1 MVSKN
6 FIGNNSRFKTFY
18 IFVLHTTI
26 ALSLRSVFEFEVRAS
41 WSLKRIGLQFLA
53 EIYRNPRGEENNC
66 CKTIFCWPLWNLYF
80 VRFVIESS
88 WYTSWCNPVCFKRKI
103 KNDLMTVHITTHTLC
118 NTKNHF
124 SLHFLNSHITLNFN
138 FIKTSN
144 GKYVFVFKTLAI
156 VFISSLFFQ
165 NRTRFQYDILT
176 PAYFILTNILNLST
190 TTRNQIINP
199 HISLK
204 ILASNCKICTDFII
218 CRYWAL
224 ITVFIDV

>member
-18 IFVLHTTI
+18 IFVQYTTI

-41 WSLKRIGLQFLA
+41 WSLKRVGLQFLA

-138 FIKTSN
+138 FIKNSN

-176 PAYFILTNILNLST
+176 PAYFILMNILNLST

-199 HISLK
+199 HIS
-204 ILASNCKICTDFII
+204 
-218 CRYWAL
+218 
-224 ITVFIDV
+224 

>member
-41 WSLKRIGLQFLA
+41 WSLKRVGLQFLA

-138 FIKTSN
+138 FIKNSN

-176 PAYFILTNILNLST
+176 PAYFILMNILNLST

-199 HISLK
+199 HIS
-204 ILASNCKICTDFII
+204 
-218 CRYWAL
+218 
-224 ITVFIDV
+224 

>member
-41 WSLKRIGLQFLA
+41 WSLKRVGLQFLA

-88 WYTSWCNPVCFKRKI
+88 WYTSWCNPVCFKGKI

-138 FIKTSN
+138 FIKNSN

-176 PAYFILTNILNLST
+176 PAYFILMNILNLST

-199 HISLK
+199 HIS
-204 ILASNCKICTDFII
+204 
-218 CRYWAL
+218 
-224 ITVFIDV
+224 

>member
-18 IFVLHTTI
+18 ICVLHTTI

-41 WSLKRIGLQFLA
+41 WSLKRVGLQFLA

-138 FIKTSN
+138 FIKNSN

-176 PAYFILTNILNLST
+176 PAYFILMNILNMST

-199 HISLK
+199 HIS
-204 ILASNCKICTDFII
+204 
-218 CRYWAL
+218 
-224 ITVFIDV
+224 

>member
-1 MVSKN
+1 MISKN

-41 WSLKRIGLQFLA
+41 WSLKRVGLQFLA

-138 FIKTSN
+138 FIKNSN

-176 PAYFILTNILNLST
+176 PAYFILMNILNLST

-199 HISLK
+199 HIS
-204 ILASNCKICTDFII
+204 
-218 CRYWAL
+218 
-224 ITVFIDV
+224 

>member
-41 WSLKRIGLQFLA
+41 WSLKRVGLQFLA

-88 WYTSWCNPVCFKRKI
+88 RYTSWCNPVCFKRKI

-138 FIKTSN
+138 FIKNSN

-199 HISLK
+199 HIS
-204 ILASNCKICTDFII
+204 
-218 CRYWAL
+218 
-224 ITVFIDV
+224 

>member
-41 WSLKRIGLQFLA
+41 WSLKRVGLQFLA

-138 FIKTSN
+138 FIKNSN

-156 VFISSLFFQ
+156 VFISPLFFQ

-176 PAYFILTNILNLST
+176 PAYFILMNILNLST

-199 HISLK
+199 HIS
-204 ILASNCKICTDFII
+204 
-218 CRYWAL
+218 
-224 ITVFIDV
+224 

>member
-41 WSLKRIGLQFLA
+41 WSLKRVGLQFLA

-103 KNDLMTVHITTHTLC
+103 KNDIMTVHITTHTLC

-138 FIKTSN
+138 FIKNSN

-156 VFISSLFFQ
+156 VFISSLFYQ

-176 PAYFILTNILNLST
+176 PAYFILMNILNLST

-199 HISLK
+199 HIS
-204 ILASNCKICTDFII
+204 
-218 CRYWAL
+218 
-224 ITVFIDV
+224 

>member
-18 IFVLHTTI
+18 IFVQYTTI

-41 WSLKRIGLQFLA
+41 WSLKRVGLQFLA

-88 WYTSWCNPVCFKRKI
+88 WYTSWCNPVCFKGKI

-138 FIKTSN
+138 FIKNSN

-176 PAYFILTNILNLST
+176 PAYFILMNILNLST

-199 HISLK
+199 HIS
-204 ILASNCKICTDFII
+204 
-218 CRYWAL
+218 
-224 ITVFIDV
+224 

>member
-41 WSLKRIGLQFLA
+41 WSLKREGLQFLA

-138 FIKTSN
+138 FIKNSN

-165 NRTRFQYDILT
+165 NRTRFQYYFNSRLFHINEYIEFVHNDPKSNNKSSYILKNSS
-176 PAYFILTNILNLST
+176 IKLQNLH
-190 TTRNQIINP
+190 RLYNM
-199 HISLK
+199 
-204 ILASNCKICTDFII
+204 
-218 CRYWAL
+218 
-224 ITVFIDV
+224 

>member
-18 IFVLHTTI
+18 IFGLHTTI
-26 ALSLRSVFEFEVRAS
+26 ALSLRSVSEFEVRAS
-41 WSLKRIGLQFLA
+41 WSLKRVGLQFLA

-138 FIKTSN
+138 FIKNSN

-156 VFISSLFFQ
+156 VFISSELFFQ

-176 PAYFILTNILNLST
+176 PAYFILMNILNLST

-199 HISLK
+199 HIS
-204 ILASNCKICTDFII
+204 
-218 CRYWAL
+218 
-224 ITVFIDV
+224 

>member
-18 IFVLHTTI
+18 ICVLHTTI

-41 WSLKRIGLQFLA
+41 WSLKRVGLQFLA

-138 FIKTSN
+138 FIKNSN
-144 GKYVFVFKTLAI
+144 GKYLFVFKTLAI

-176 PAYFILTNILNLST
+176 PAYFILMNILNMST

-199 HISLK
+199 HIS
-204 ILASNCKICTDFII
+204 
-218 CRYWAL
+218 
-224 ITVFIDV
+224 

>member
-6 FIGNNSRFKTFY
+6 FIGNKCRFKTFY

-41 WSLKRIGLQFLA
+41 WSLKRVGLQFLA

-124 SLHFLNSHITLNFN
+124 SLHFLNSHITVNFN
-138 FIKTSN
+138 FIKNSN

-176 PAYFILTNILNLST
+176 PAYFILMNILNLST

-199 HISLK
+199 HIS
-204 ILASNCKICTDFII
+204 
-218 CRYWAL
+218 
-224 ITVFIDV
+224 

>member
-1 MVSKN
+1 MISKI
-6 FIGNNSRFKTFY
+6 FTGNNSRFKTFY

-26 ALSLRSVFEFEVRAS
+26 ALSLRSVFEFEVPAS
-41 WSLKRIGLQFLA
+41 WRLKRVGLQFLA

-124 SLHFLNSHITLNFN
+124 SLHFLNYHITLNFN
-138 FIKTSN
+138 F
-144 GKYVFVFKTLAI
+144 
-156 VFISSLFFQ
+156 
-165 NRTRFQYDILT
+165 
-176 PAYFILTNILNLST
+176 
-190 TTRNQIINP
+190 
-199 HISLK
+199 
-204 ILASNCKICTDFII
+204 
-218 CRYWAL
+218 
-224 ITVFIDV
+224 

>member
-41 WSLKRIGLQFLA
+41 WSLKRVGLQFLA

-138 FIKTSN
+138 FIKNSN

-165 NRTRFQYDILT
+165 NRTQFQYDILT

-199 HISLK
+199 HIS
-204 ILASNCKICTDFII
+204 
-218 CRYWAL
+218 
-224 ITVFIDV
+224 

>member
-6 FIGNNSRFKTFY
+6 FIGNNSRFKTFH

-41 WSLKRIGLQFLA
+41 WSLKRVGLQFLA

-138 FIKTSN
+138 FKKFQWKIRFCVQNSSYSLLSFLILSKSYSISIWYFNSRLFHINEYIEFVHNDPKSNNKSSYILKNSSIK
-144 GKYVFVFKTLAI
+144 L
-156 VFISSLFFQ
+156 Q
-165 NRTRFQYDILT
+165 NLHRLY
-176 PAYFILTNILNLST
+176 NM
-190 TTRNQIINP
+190 
-199 HISLK
+199 
-204 ILASNCKICTDFII
+204 
-218 CRYWAL
+218 
-224 ITVFIDV
+224 

>member
-41 WSLKRIGLQFLA
+41 WSLKRVGLQFLA

-138 FIKTSN
+138 FIKNSN

-165 NRTRFQYDILT
+165 NRTRFQHDILT
-176 PAYFILTNILNLST
+176 PAYFILMNILNLST

-199 HISLK
+199 HIS
-204 ILASNCKICTDFII
+204 
-218 CRYWAL
+218 
-224 ITVFIDV
+224 

>member
-41 WSLKRIGLQFLA
+41 WSLKRVGLQFLA

-138 FIKTSN
+138 FIKNSN

-165 NRTRFQYDILT
+165 NRTRFQYILT
-176 PAYFILTNILNLST
+176 PAYFILMNILNLST

-199 HISLK
+199 HIS
-204 ILASNCKICTDFII
+204 
-218 CRYWAL
+218 
-224 ITVFIDV
+224 

>member
-41 WSLKRIGLQFLA
+41 WSLKRVGLQFLA

-66 CKTIFCWPLWNLYF
+66 CKTIFCWPLWNLDF

-103 KNDLMTVHITTHTLC
+103 KNDLMTVHTTTHTLC

-138 FIKTSN
+138 FIKNSN

-199 HISLK
+199 HIS
-204 ILASNCKICTDFII
+204 
-218 CRYWAL
+218 
-224 ITVFIDV
+224 

>member
-41 WSLKRIGLQFLA
+41 WSLKRVGLQFLA

-103 KNDLMTVHITTHTLC
+103 KNDLMTVHVTTHTLC

-138 FIKTSN
+138 FIKNSN

-176 PAYFILTNILNLST
+176 PAYFILMNILNLST

-199 HISLK
+199 HIS
-204 ILASNCKICTDFII
+204 
-218 CRYWAL
+218 
-224 ITVFIDV
+224 

>member
-41 WSLKRIGLQFLA
+41 WSLKRVGLQFLA

-103 KNDLMTVHITTHTLC
+103 KNDLMTVHVTTHTLC

-138 FIKTSN
+138 FIKNSN

-199 HISLK
+199 HIS
-204 ILASNCKICTDFII
+204 
-218 CRYWAL
+218 
-224 ITVFIDV
+224 

>member
-1 MVSKN
+1 M
-6 FIGNNSRFKTFY
+6 
-18 IFVLHTTI
+18 FVLHTTI

-41 WSLKRIGLQFLA
+41 WSLKRVGLQFLA

-138 FIKTSN
+138 FIKNSN

-176 PAYFILTNILNLST
+176 PAYFILMNILNLST

-199 HISLK
+199 HIS
-204 ILASNCKICTDFII
+204 
-218 CRYWAL
+218 
-224 ITVFIDV
+224 

>member
-41 WSLKRIGLQFLA
+41 WSLKRVGLQFLA
-53 EIYRNPRGEENNC
+53 EIYRNQRGEENNC

-88 WYTSWCNPVCFKRKI
+88 WYNSWCNPVCFKRKI

-138 FIKTSN
+138 FIKNSN

-176 PAYFILTNILNLST
+176 PAYFMLMNILNLST

-199 HISLK
+199 HIS
-204 ILASNCKICTDFII
+204 
-218 CRYWAL
+218 
-224 ITVFIDV
+224 

>member
-41 WSLKRIGLQFLA
+41 WSLKRVGLQFLA

-138 FIKTSN
+138 FIKNSN

-176 PAYFILTNILNLST
+176 PAYFILMNILNLST
-190 TTRNQIINP
+190 RTRNQIINP
-199 HISLK
+199 HIS
-204 ILASNCKICTDFII
+204 
-218 CRYWAL
+218 
-224 ITVFIDV
+224 

>member
-41 WSLKRIGLQFLA
+41 WSLKRVGLQFLA

-138 FIKTSN
+138 FIKNSN
-144 GKYVFVFKTLAI
+144 GKYVFVFKTLAT

-199 HISLK
+199 HIS
-204 ILASNCKICTDFII
+204 
-218 CRYWAL
+218 
-224 ITVFIDV
+224 

>member
-41 WSLKRIGLQFLA
+41 WSLKRVGLQFLA

-103 KNDLMTVHITTHTLC
+103 KNDLMTVHITTHTQC

-138 FIKTSN
+138 FIKNSN

-165 NRTRFQYDILT
+165 NRTRFQYDIWT
-176 PAYFILTNILNLST
+176 PAYFILMNILNLST

-199 HISLK
+199 HIS
-204 ILASNCKICTDFII
+204 
-218 CRYWAL
+218 
-224 ITVFIDV
+224 

>member
-41 WSLKRIGLQFLA
+41 WSLKRVGLQFLA

-118 NTKNHF
+118 ITKNHF

-138 FIKTSN
+138 FIKNSN

-199 HISLK
+199 HIS
-204 ILASNCKICTDFII
+204 
-218 CRYWAL
+218 
-224 ITVFIDV
+224 

>member
-41 WSLKRIGLQFLA
+41 WSLKRAGLQFLA

-138 FIKTSN
+138 FIKNSN
-144 GKYVFVFKTLAI
+144 GKYVFVFKTLAT

-199 HISLK
+199 HIS
-204 ILASNCKICTDFII
+204 
-218 CRYWAL
+218 
-224 ITVFIDV
+224 

>member
-1 MVSKN
+1 MVIKN

-41 WSLKRIGLQFLA
+41 WSLKRVGLQFLA

-138 FIKTSN
+138 FIKNSN

-176 PAYFILTNILNLST
+176 PAYFILMNILNLST

-199 HISLK
+199 HIS
-204 ILASNCKICTDFII
+204 
-218 CRYWAL
+218 
-224 ITVFIDV
+224 

>member
-41 WSLKRIGLQFLA
+41 WSLKRVGLQFLA

-138 FIKTSN
+138 FIKNSN

-165 NRTRFQYDILT
+165 NRTWFQYDILT
-176 PAYFILTNILNLST
+176 PAYFILMNILNLST

-199 HISLK
+199 HIS
-204 ILASNCKICTDFII
+204 
-218 CRYWAL
+218 
-224 ITVFIDV
+224 

>member
-41 WSLKRIGLQFLA
+41 WSLKRVGLQFLA

-66 CKTIFCWPLWNLYF
+66 CKTIFCWPLWNLYI

-138 FIKTSN
+138 FIKNSN

-176 PAYFILTNILNLST
+176 PAYFILMNILNLST

-199 HISLK
+199 HIS
-204 ILASNCKICTDFII
+204 
-218 CRYWAL
+218 
-224 ITVFIDV
+224 

>member
-1 MVSKN
+1 MVSNN

-41 WSLKRIGLQFLA
+41 WSLKRVGLQFLA

-124 SLHFLNSHITLNFN
+124 SLHVLNSHITLNFN
-138 FIKTSN
+138 FIKNSN
-144 GKYVFVFKTLAI
+144 GKYVFVFKTLAT

-176 PAYFILTNILNLST
+176 PAYFILMNILNLST

-199 HISLK
+199 HIS
-204 ILASNCKICTDFII
+204 
-218 CRYWAL
+218 
-224 ITVFIDV
+224 

>member
-41 WSLKRIGLQFLA
+41 WSLKRVGLQFLA

-88 WYTSWCNPVCFKRKI
+88 WYTLWCNPFCFKRKI

-138 FIKTSN
+138 FIKNSN
-144 GKYVFVFKTLAI
+144 GKYVFVFKILAI

-176 PAYFILTNILNLST
+176 PAYFILMNILNLST

-199 HISLK
+199 HIS
-204 ILASNCKICTDFII
+204 
-218 CRYWAL
+218 
-224 ITVFIDV
+224 

>member
-41 WSLKRIGLQFLA
+41 WSLKRVGLQFLA

-88 WYTSWCNPVCFKRKI
+88 WYTSWCNPLCFKRKI

-138 FIKTSN
+138 FIKNSN

-176 PAYFILTNILNLST
+176 PAYFILMNILNLST

-199 HISLK
+199 HIS
-204 ILASNCKICTDFII
+204 
-218 CRYWAL
+218 
-224 ITVFIDV
+224 

>member
-1 MVSKN
+1 M
-6 FIGNNSRFKTFY
+6 
-18 IFVLHTTI
+18 FVLHTTI

-41 WSLKRIGLQFLA
+41 WSLKRVGLQFLA

-138 FIKTSN
+138 FIKNSN

-199 HISLK
+199 HIS
-204 ILASNCKICTDFII
+204 
-218 CRYWAL
+218 
-224 ITVFIDV
+224 

>member
-18 IFVLHTTI
+18 IFVQYTTI

-41 WSLKRIGLQFLA
+41 WSLKRVGLQFLA

-88 WYTSWCNPVCFKRKI
+88 WYTSWWNPLCFKRKI

-124 SLHFLNSHITLNFN
+124 SLHFLNSHITVNFN
-138 FIKTSN
+138 FIKNSN

-156 VFISSLFFQ
+156 VFISPLFFQ

-176 PAYFILTNILNLST
+176 PAYFILMNILNLST

-199 HISLK
+199 HIS
-204 ILASNCKICTDFII
+204 
-218 CRYWAL
+218 
-224 ITVFIDV
+224 

>member
-1 MVSKN
+1 MVSKI

-26 ALSLRSVFEFEVRAS
+26 ALSLRSVFEFEVPAS
-41 WSLKRIGLQFLA
+41 WRLKRVGLQFLA

-138 FIKTSN
+138 FIKNSN

-199 HISLK
+199 HIS
-204 ILASNCKICTDFII
+204 
-218 CRYWAL
+218 
-224 ITVFIDV
+224 

>member
-41 WSLKRIGLQFLA
+41 WSLKRVGLQFLA

-138 FIKTSN
+138 FIKNSN

-190 TTRNQIINP
+190 TTRNQVINP
-199 HISLK
+199 HIS
-204 ILASNCKICTDFII
+204 
-218 CRYWAL
+218 
-224 ITVFIDV
+224 

>member
-41 WSLKRIGLQFLA
+41 WSLKRVGLQFLA

-118 NTKNHF
+118 ITKNHF

-138 FIKTSN
+138 FIKNSN

-176 PAYFILTNILNLST
+176 PAYFILMNILNLST

-199 HISLK
+199 HIS
-204 ILASNCKICTDFII
+204 
-218 CRYWAL
+218 
-224 ITVFIDV
+224 

>member
-41 WSLKRIGLQFLA
+41 WSLKRAGLQFLA

-138 FIKTSN
+138 FIKNSN

-176 PAYFILTNILNLST
+176 PAYFILMNILNLST

-199 HISLK
+199 HIS
-204 ILASNCKICTDFII
+204 
-218 CRYWAL
+218 
-224 ITVFIDV
+224 